1 MHFLRISDFRRKAR
15 GTWKRRAFR
24 STFVPLLLAA
34 GASSASCGPDS
45 SSRWRDRPGDP
56 PPVCVPGEFRCSPEL
71 ERCEDEDGGP
81 AWRELENCTEQGLA
95 CAAMLGACKPCAP
108 RSTGCDENTVLRC
121 RDDGSEFERGET
133 CDPESGEACRQGG
146 CLDLCANAAEHRS
159 NVGCEYWAVDL
170 DNARVDDRLNAAAQQ
185 FAVIVSNV
193 QYDVTADVTIEEDN
207 TAPGEENDPIVV
219 ARASIPPLSLRVFQ
233 LGPREV
239 DGSPAGEF
247 NTGTHTALTR
257 SAYRVRTTFPVVAYQ
272 FNPLENVGVFSNDA
286 SLLRPVEAVAPQGDE
301 MLDAYVALGW
311 PQTIASTDDPRTN
324 FNAANPIDLRAFL
337 RIVGTRP
344 GTTVRVVPSTRVLGA
359 PGIPETEA
367 YGELE
372 VTLDPHDVLNLE
384 TDDFRADLTGSVITA
399 NGPIIVF
406 TGSEAS
412 DAPYFN
418 TLSERYCCADHLEE
432 QLDHLRTAGKHF
444 VASPTPNRSRAV
456 REAGGAIG
464 VAEQADYFRIL
475 ATSDEG
481 ARVTTSLDELP
492 SFELYGRGDYADVA
506 ATVPFVISSD
516 SPVMLMSVSP
526 SQQAAGIPSD
536 LPGGDPSL
544 IIIPPL
550 EQFRSS
556 YVFQTPFE
564 YAFDF
569 VRIIAPED
577 AIVIFDS
584 RTLED
589 MGCTSVTAGRLD
601 SPFGDD
607 IRYVV
612 HTCQV
617 DFPVID
623 PNLRSPDNVIESGR
637 LDGVH
642 VIEADRQVGVLVSG
656 FDSFVGYAYAAGTE
670 LEFINER

>member
-1 MHFLRISDFRRKAR
+1 MHFLRIFEIDRRF
-15 GTWKRRAFR
+15 AFAAA
-24 STFVPLLLAA
+24 LAA
-34 GASSASCGPDS
+34 LGCSPDS
-45 SSRWRDRPGDP
+45 SDRWGERPGAP
-56 PPVCVPGEFRCSPEL
+56 PPVCKVGEFRCAPEL
-71 ERCEDEDGGP
+71 ERCEDGKDGP
-81 AWRELENCTEQGLA
+81 AWENYENCTDQGLA
-95 CAAMLGACKPCAP
+95 CAATLGACTTCAP
-108 RSTGCDENTVLRC
+108 RATACDEDTVLRC
-121 RDDGSEFERGET
+121 REDGSEFERGET
-133 CDPESGEACRQGG
+133 CDQDAGEACRQGG
-146 CLDLCANAAEHRS
+146 CLNLCANAAEHRS

-193 QYDVTADVTIEEDN
+193 QPDVTADVTIEEDN
-207 TAPGEENDPIVV
+207 TLPGEPNDPIVV

-239 DGSPAGEF
+239 DGSPPGEF
-247 NTGTHTALTR
+247 NAGTHTALTR
-257 SAYRVRTTFPVVAYQ
+257 TAYRVRTTFPVVAYQ

-286 SLLRPVEAVAPQGDE
+286 SLLRPVEAVTPIGDD

-324 FNAANPIDLRAFL
+324 FSSADPIDLRAFL
-337 RIVGTRP
+337 SIVGTRE
-344 GTTVRVVPSTRVLGA
+344 GTTVRVRPSTRVLGA

-367 YGELE
+367 GGELE
-372 VTLDPHDVLNLE
+372 VTLDPYDVLNLE
-384 TDDFRADLTGSVITA
+384 TDDFRADLTGSVIAA
-399 NGPIIVF
+399 NGPIIAF

-412 DAPYFN
+412 DAPYFD
-418 TLSERYCCADHLEE
+418 TLSDRYCCADHLEE
-432 QLDHLRTAGKHF
+432 QLDHLRTSGKTF
-444 VASPTPNRSRAV
+444 IASPTPNRSRAV

-464 VAEQADYFRIL
+464 IAEQSDYFRIL
-475 ATSDEG
+475 STSEEG
-481 ARVTTSLDELP
+481 ARITTTRPGAPSLEL
-492 SFELYGRGDYADVA
+492 FGRGDYIDIASSE
-506 ATVPFVISSD
+506 PFVISSD
-516 SPVMLMSVSP
+516 APIMLMSVSP
-526 SQQAAGIPSD
+526 SQQAAGIPND

-544 IIIPPL
+544 LVIPPI

-577 AIVIFDS
+577 AVIVFDS

-589 MGCTSVTAGRLD
+589 MGCTSVTAGRIE
-601 SPFGDD
+601 SPFGDET
-607 IRYVV
+607 RYVV
-612 HTCQV
+612 HTCQI

-642 VIEADRQVGVLVSG
+642 VIEADRKVGVLVNG

-670 LEFINER
+670 LEFIVER

>member
-1 MHFLRISDFRRKAR
+1 MS
-15 GTWKRRAFR
+15 GSSQRRAQR
-24 STFVPLLLAA
+24 FVPLWGLRSVACVPLVLVAA
-34 GASSASCGPDS
+34 ASTTGCSPDS
-45 SSRWRDRPGDP
+45 SSRWRDPPGDP
-56 PPVCVPGEFRCSPEL
+56 PPVCTLGEFRCAPEL
-71 ERCEDEDGGP
+71 EHCEEDDDRP
-81 AWRELENCTEQGLA
+81 TWKPFENCSEQGLA
-95 CAAMLGACKPCAP
+95 CAAMLAACTPCAP
-108 RSTGCDENTVLRC
+108 RTTACDEYTVLRC
-121 RDDGSEFERGET
+121 RDDGSEFERGQT
-133 CDPESGEACRQGG
+133 CDPEVGESCRQGA
-146 CLDLCANAAEHRS
+146 CVNLCAQAAEHRS

-193 QYDVTADVTIEEDN
+193 QHDVTADVTIEEDN
-207 TAPGEENDPIVV
+207 TAPGEPNEPIVV

-247 NTGTHTALTR
+247 NAGTHTALTR
-257 SAYRVRTTFPVVAYQ
+257 TAYRVRTTFPVVAYQ

-286 SLLRPVEAVAPQGDE
+286 SLLRPVEAVTPIGDD

-324 FNAANPIDLRAFL
+324 FSSADPIDLRAFL
-337 RIVGTRP
+337 SIVGTSP
-344 GTTVRVVPSTRVLGA
+344 GTTVRVRPSTRVLGA

-367 YGELE
+367 GDELE
-372 VTLDPHDVLNLE
+372 VTLDPFDVLNLE
-384 TDDFRADLTGSVITA
+384 TDDFRADLTGSVISA
-399 NGPIIVF
+399 NAPIIAF

-412 DAPYFN
+412 DAPYFD
-418 TLSERYCCADHLEE
+418 TLSNRYCCADHLEE
-432 QLDHLRTAGKHF
+432 QLDHLRTAGKTF

-464 VAEQADYFRIL
+464 VAEQSDYFRIL

-481 ARVTTSLDELP
+481 ARITTSRPGATSVEL
-492 SFELYGRGDYADVA
+492 FGRGDYIDIASSE
-506 ATVPFVISSD
+506 PFVVSSD
-516 SPVMLMSVSP
+516 APVMLMSVSP
-526 SQQAAGIPSD
+526 SQQAAGIPND

-544 IIIPPL
+544 IIIPPI
-550 EQFRSS
+550 EQFRTT

-589 MGCTSVTAGRLD
+589 LGCTSVTAGTLD
-601 SPFGDD
+601 SPFGDLL
-607 IRYVV
+607 RYVV

-642 VIEADRQVGVLVSG
+642 VIEADRKVGVLVNG
-656 FDSFVGYAYAAGTE
+656 FDTFVGYAYAAGTE
-670 LEFINER
+670 LEFIVER